1 MNNEE
6 KNTYVKQQITRTLIQ
21 LLEEKDISDISIKEL
36 CDTAMIG
43 RASFYRNYSSKD
55 NVIATYAHEL
65 ISNWGEALE
74 KNPEANIRNFF
85 EHLFN
90 HFAENRTFYL
100 SLHKQGLSS
109 ILLDTIKKK
118 MELTASLPNSDAY
131 GRAWLAY
138 GIYGLIEEWIGR
150 GMVESPSEMNMII
163 IKSVNPN

>member
-21 LLEEKDISDISIKEL
+21 LLEEKDINDISIKEL

-55 NVIATYAHEL
+55 NVISTYVHEL

-74 KNPEANIRNFF
+74 KNPEANIQNFF

-90 HFAENRTFYL
+90 HFAENKTFYL

-118 MELTASLPNSDAY
+118 MELTASLPNNDAY

-150 GMVESPSEMNMII
+150 GMVESPSEMNTII

>member
-6 KNTYVKQQITRTLIQ
+6 KNTYVRQQITRTLIQ

-55 NVIATYAHEL
+55 NVIATYVHEL

-74 KNPEANIRNFF
+74 KNPEANILNFF

-90 HFAENRTFYL
+90 HFVENRTFYL
-100 SLHKQGLSS
+100 SPQKLFFHHFLFCPWKVQQECKIRECCLQ
-109 ILLDTIKKK
+109 I
-118 MELTASLPNSDAY
+118 A
-131 GRAWLAY
+131 
-138 GIYGLIEEWIGR
+138 
-150 GMVESPSEMNMII
+150 
-163 IKSVNPN
+163 